1 MHKKNFTPSVLIMYS
16 INTWP
21 EWKGSI
27 KVLFLGA
34 ARKNKVFKQWKKMH
48 SDYFPGDDDLEDPE
62 EELGAKLDV
71 E

>member
-1 MHKKNFTPSVLIMYS
+1 MK
-16 INTWP
+16 
-21 EWKGSI
+21 
-27 KVLFLGA
+27 
-34 ARKNKVFKQWKKMH
+34 KKMH